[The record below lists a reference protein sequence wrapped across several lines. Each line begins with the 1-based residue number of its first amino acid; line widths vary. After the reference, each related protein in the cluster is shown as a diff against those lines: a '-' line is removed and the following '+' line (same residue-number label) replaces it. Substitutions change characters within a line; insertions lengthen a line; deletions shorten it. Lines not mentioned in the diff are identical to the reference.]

1 VRYKPY
7 LDEDYSPFVGKKNLT
22 QEHLAEDT
30 GVSVDLISNIER
42 GVNAP
47 SFKTL
52 EKLSTVL
59 HVSPCELFDFEKRKG
74 TKGRS
79 TCRRKRIFP
88 IPFGKGTIRQNFGK
102 SEKR

>member
-1 VRYKPY
+1 VSTLQTLFGQR
-7 LDEDYSPFVGKKNLT
+7 LQSLRRQKNLT

-30 GVSVDLISNIER
+30 EVSVDLISNIER

-59 HVSPCELFDFEKRKG
+59 HVSPCELFDFEKEKG
-74 TKGRS
+74 IKGRS
-79 TCRRKRIFP
+79 T
-88 IPFGKGTIRQNFGK
+88 
-102 SEKR
+102 